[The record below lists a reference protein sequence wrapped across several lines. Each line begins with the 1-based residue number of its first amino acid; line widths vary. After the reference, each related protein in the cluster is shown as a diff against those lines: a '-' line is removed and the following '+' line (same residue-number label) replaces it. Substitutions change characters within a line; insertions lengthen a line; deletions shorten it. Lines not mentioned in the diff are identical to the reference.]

1 MEIRILLDGIS
12 SRLIRAEER
21 KDKQK
26 IKTGQIQWNIKGVTV
41 EQILKIL
48 YSAIFEHIEL

>member
-26 IKTGQIQWNIKGVTV
+26 IKTGQIPWNIKGVTV

>member
-12 SRLIRAEER
+12 SRLIRAKER

-26 IKTGQIQWNIKGVTV
+26 IKTEQIQWNIKGVTI
-41 EQILKIL
+41 EQIFKIL
-48 YSAIFEHIEL
+48 YF

>member
-21 KDKQK
+21 KDKQ
-26 IKTGQIQWNIKGVTV
+26 
-41 EQILKIL
+41 
-48 YSAIFEHIEL
+48 IENKNRANTMNQRGDYRANF

>member
-12 SRLIRAEER
+12 SRLIRAKER

-26 IKTGQIQWNIKGVTV
+26 IKTGKIQWNIKGVTI

-48 YSAIFEHIEL
+48 YFEIFEYIEL

>member
-26 IKTGQIQWNIKGVTV
+26 IKTGQIQWNIKGVTI

-48 YSAIFEHIEL
+48 YFVIFEYIEL

>member
-26 IKTGQIQWNIKGVTV
+26 IKTGQIQWNIKVVTI

-48 YSAIFEHIEL
+48 YFEIFEYIEL